1 MAANIALNAPARKNR
16 LQEQVSSHLKVAA
29 IYAILLLGAVLV
41 FFPFAWTISTSL
53 KTEQQTLAYPP
64 TWVPDPVQWENY
76 PDALTARPF
85 GRYYVNTTII
95 TTLSVIGQVL
105 SSAVVAYGFARFRFP
120 GRGFIFLVLLS
131 TLMIPFHMLIIPRFI
146 LFKYLGWLDTFLP
159 LIAPNF
165 FGGAFSIFLLR
176 QYFLTIPLDL
186 HEAAKMDGANAFQIF
201 MSIILPLARPALGA
215 VGVNMLLDLQV
226 MTPVLSEFKSD
237 PRFLEPALLP
247 GSNKAA
253 FLAGAGNYFS
263 MYDPIHP
270 MYSAFDSLWKQELGE
285 VWIGAASVEEAMGRI
300 ADEVAYILD
309 NLADYE

>member
-1 MAANIALNAPARKNR
+1 MAANIALNAPKRKSR
-16 LQEQVSSHLKVAA
+16 LQEQVASHLKVAA

-64 TWVPDPVQWENY
+64 NWVPDPVQWENY

-146 LFKYLGWLDTFLP
+146 LFRYLGWLDTFLP
-159 LIAPNF
+159 LIVPNF

-186 HEAAKMDGANAFQIF
+186 DEAAKMDGASAFQIF
-201 MSIILPLARPALGA
+201 MRIILPLARPALGA
-215 VGVNMLLDLQV
+215 VAVFEFVSTWNDFLGPLIY
-226 MTPVLSEFKSD
+226 LSSD
-237 PRFLEPALLP
+237 RNYTVSIGL
-247 GSNKAA
+247 AA
-253 FLAGAGNYFS
+253 FRNDYFTAWHLF
-263 MYDPIHP
+263 M
-270 MYSAFDSLWKQELGE
+270 
-285 VWIGAASVEEAMGRI
+285 AASAVAMLAPLIVFFLAQRYFISG
-300 ADEVAYILD
+300 VALTGSGGSKG
-309 NLADYE
+309 

>member
-1 MAANIALNAPARKNR
+1 MVANIALNAPTRKNA
-16 LQEQVSSHLKVAA
+16 LQEQALSYLKVAA

-120 GRGFIFLVLLS
+120 GRGFLFLVLLS

-159 LIAPNF
+159 LIVPNF

-186 HEAAKMDGANAFQIF
+186 DEAAKMDGANAFQIF

-215 VGVNMLLDLQV
+215 VAVFEFVSTWNDFLGPLIY
-226 MTPVLSEFKSD
+226 LSSD
-237 PRFLEPALLP
+237 RNYTVSIGL
-247 GSNKAA
+247 AA
-253 FLAGAGNYFS
+253 FRNDYFTAWHLF
-263 MYDPIHP
+263 M
-270 MYSAFDSLWKQELGE
+270 
-285 VWIGAASVEEAMGRI
+285 AASAVAMLAPLVVFFLAQKYFISG
-300 ADEVAYILD
+300 VALTGSGGSKG
-309 NLADYE
+309 

>member
-1 MAANIALNAPARKNR
+1 MAANTALGAPTRKSR
-16 LQEQVSSHLKVAA
+16 LQEQASSHLKVAV

-76 PDALTARPF
+76 PEALTARPF

-159 LIAPNF
+159 LIVPNF

-186 HEAAKMDGANAFQIF
+186 DEAAKMDGANAFQIF

-215 VGVNMLLDLQV
+215 VAVFEFVSTWNDFLGPLIY
-226 MTPVLSEFKSD
+226 LSSD
-237 PRFLEPALLP
+237 RNYTVSIGL
-247 GSNKAA
+247 AA
-253 FLAGAGNYFS
+253 FRNDYFTAWHLF
-263 MYDPIHP
+263 M
-270 MYSAFDSLWKQELGE
+270 
-285 VWIGAASVEEAMGRI
+285 AASAVAMLAPLIVFFLAQKYFISG
-300 ADEVAYILD
+300 VALTGSGGSKG
-309 NLADYE
+309 

>member
-1 MAANIALNAPARKNR
+1 MAANIALNAPKRKSR
-16 LQEQVSSHLKVAA
+16 SQEQVLSLLKVAA

-76 PDALTARPF
+76 PNALTARPF

-146 LFKYLGWLDTFLP
+146 LFRYLGWLDTFLP
-159 LIAPNF
+159 LIVPNF

-186 HEAAKMDGANAFQIF
+186 DEAAKMDGANAFQIF

-215 VGVNMLLDLQV
+215 VAVFEFVSTWNDFLGPLIY
-226 MTPVLSEFKSD
+226 LSSD
-237 PRFLEPALLP
+237 RNYTVSIGL
-247 GSNKAA
+247 AA
-253 FLAGAGNYFS
+253 FRNDYFTAWHLF
-263 MYDPIHP
+263 M
-270 MYSAFDSLWKQELGE
+270 
-285 VWIGAASVEEAMGRI
+285 AASAVAMLAPLIVFFLAQRYFISG
-300 ADEVAYILD
+300 VALTGSGGSKG
-309 NLADYE
+309 

>member
-1 MAANIALNAPARKNR
+1 MAVNIALPAPTRKNR
-16 LQEQVSSHLKVAA
+16 LQEQILSHLSVAA
-29 IYAILLLGAVLV
+29 IYITLLLGAVLV

-53 KTEQQTLAYPP
+53 KTEQQTLEYPP

-95 TTLSVIGQVL
+95 TVLSVIGQVM

-159 LIAPNF
+159 LIVPNF

-186 HEAAKMDGANAFQIF
+186 DEAAKMDGANSFQIF
-201 MSIILPLARPALGA
+201 LRIILPLARPALGA
-215 VGVNMLLDLQV
+215 VAVFEFVSTWNDFLGPLIY
-226 MTPVLSEFKSD
+226 LSSD
-237 PRFLEPALLP
+237 RNYTVSIGL
-247 GSNKAA
+247 AA
-253 FLAGAGNYFS
+253 FRNDYFTAWHLF
-263 MYDPIHP
+263 M
-270 MYSAFDSLWKQELGE
+270 
-285 VWIGAASVEEAMGRI
+285 AASAVAMLAPLVVFFLAQKYFISG
-300 ADEVAYILD
+300 VALTGSGGSKG
-309 NLADYE
+309 